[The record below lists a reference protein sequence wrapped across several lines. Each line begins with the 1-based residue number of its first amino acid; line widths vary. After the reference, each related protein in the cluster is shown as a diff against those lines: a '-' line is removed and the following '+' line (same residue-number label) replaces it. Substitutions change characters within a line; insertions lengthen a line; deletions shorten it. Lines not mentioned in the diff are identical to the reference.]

1 MGLNRT
7 ISAAVLLAASGLA
20 AQAHARDCIEVVTAG
35 GGHAFWDA
43 VGVGAHKAG
52 QELGVDIYFR
62 GSAKE
67 SDTHAQWL
75 ILDKIHELK
84 CKALVMA
91 PNAPERDADV
101 EALRTEGIPTV
112 YIDRDTAGSMADA
125 VIATNNYRA
134 GQLAAAE
141 MAKALHGHG
150 RVVVLRMSQDVV
162 STSERERGFLDG
174 AAQAGLT
181 VVDASYVGTTIGE
194 TRIRAQEVLQPL
206 RRGFD
211 GLFTPNESTTLGAM
225 LTLQRMG
232 LSGQV
237 IHIGFDAGKQLAEA
251 LRAGNLYGLVAQ
263 QPFQMGYQG
272 VRLAYRRM
280 HGESIGSKHVD
291 LDVAFIT
298 RGNMNDPKIAPLLRD

>member
-7 ISAAVLLAASGLA
+7 IAAAVLLAAAGLA
-20 AQAHARDCIEVVTAG
+20 AQAYAKDCIEVVTAG

-43 VGVGAHKAG
+43 VGAGAHKAG

-62 GSAKE
+62 GPANE
-67 SDTHAQWL
+67 ADTNAQSL
-75 ILDKIHELK
+75 ILSKIHELK
-84 CKALVMA
+84 CKALVLA
-91 PNAPERDADV
+91 PNSPERDGDA
-101 EALRTEGIPTV
+101 EALRAEGIPTI
-112 YIDRDTAGSMADA
+112 YIDRDTAGSKADA

-134 GQLAAAE
+134 GQFAAAE

-150 RVVVLRMSQDVV
+150 RVVVLRMSKEVV

-181 VVDASYVGTTIGE
+181 VVDAGYVGTTIGE
-194 TRIRAQEVLQPL
+194 TRIRTQQALQPL
-206 RRGFD
+206 QGRFD

-237 IHIGFDAGKQLAEA
+237 IHIGFDTGKQLAEA
-251 LRAGNLYGLVAQ
+251 LRANKLYGLVAQ

-280 HGESIGSKHVD
+280 HGEPIVSKHVD
-291 LDVAFIT
+291 LDIAFIT
-298 RGNMNDPKIAPLLRD
+298 RANMNDPKIAPLLGD